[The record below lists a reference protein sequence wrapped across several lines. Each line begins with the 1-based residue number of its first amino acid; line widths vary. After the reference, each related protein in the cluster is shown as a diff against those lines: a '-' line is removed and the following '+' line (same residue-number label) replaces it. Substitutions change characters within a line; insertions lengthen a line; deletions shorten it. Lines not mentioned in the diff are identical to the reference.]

1 MADSDRPRAFDLLT
15 RRQLL
20 RRAMLSGL
28 AGAAIPG
35 LLAACSSPGQPAAVS
50 PTNAPAGGGAA
61 APPAAPT
68 QANPFAAKPTTAAAG
83 ATTAPAVASGGGAKM
98 TYWGG
103 LIFSDAANNLFS
115 RMVTDWGKQNNLNI
129 DVVMINQQETNQKVA
144 AAVESGTMPDALDM
158 GLELLLLLSSQKKL
172 EVLDDLYAKI
182 GQAHGGW
189 LKPTDSAMDPKTLGG
204 TRAGIPFGVSGNLL
218 HQRQDVLAEAGLTPP
233 PKTWQDVSDWSA
245 KAQKPPTVYGMGL
258 TLANNGDGNTEVGVI
273 QSFGGRVADDAGKK
287 CTIKSDATRAYLQW
301 IGDAFKKG
309 LFPPGVTTW
318 DGAGDNNSYQSGQAI
333 FIANTGSVYIWTQ
346 TNDKDLMNST
356 VLSALPSGPKTRVSP
371 ATPQIRGIPTGG
383 KHVDEAKALI
393 EYLAGKDFVNEYYKV
408 AIYGPVLQEQTGY
421 EAFKDPLHAGL
432 LDLAQ
437 NGSGPSGTD
446 VNNTAYADFNNNYIV
461 PKMIQRLV
469 VDGWDADRAM
479 DEAQQAGDAVYAKY
493 A

>member
-1 MADSDRPRAFDLLT
+1 MPANDSSERLP
-15 RRQLL
+15 RRQFL
-20 RRAMLSGL
+20 RRGVLFSL
-28 AGAAIPG
+28 AGLG
-35 LLAACSSPGQPAAVS
+35 LVGACGSPAQ
-50 PTNAPAGGGAA
+50 TQGGGAA
-61 APPAAPT
+61 APTAAPAAT
-68 QANPFAAKPTTAAAG
+68 QSNPFSSQPTPA
-83 ATTAPAVASGGGAKM
+83 ATTAPATTSGGGNKM

-103 LIFSDAANNLFS
+103 LIFSDAANNLF
-115 RMVTDWGKQNNLNI
+115 MKTVQDWGKQNNLDI

-144 AAVESGTMPDALDM
+144 AAVESNTMPDALDM
-158 GLELLLLLSSQKKL
+158 GLDLLLLLSPQQKL
-172 EVLDDLYAKI
+172 APLDDLYNKI

-189 LKPTDSAMDPKTLGG
+189 LKPTESAMDPKTLGG

-218 HQRQDVLAEAGLTPP
+218 HQRKDVLAAAGLTPP

-245 KAQKPPTVYGMGL
+245 KAQKPPQTYGMGL
-258 TLANNGDGNTEVGVI
+258 TLASNGDGNTQVGVL

-301 IGDAFKKG
+301 ISDAFKQG

-318 DGAGDNNSYQSGQAI
+318 DGAGDNNAYQSGQAI
-333 FIANTGSVYIWTQ
+333 FIANTGSVYIWCQ
-346 TNDKDLMNST
+346 QNDQELMNNTS
-356 VLSALPSGPKTRVSP
+356 LSALPTGPKSRVSP
-371 ATPQIRGIPTGG
+371 ATPQVRGIPAGG
-383 KHVDEAKALI
+383 KHVEEAKALL
-393 EYLAGKDFVNEYYKV
+393 EYLANREFVNAYYKV
-408 AIYGPVLQEQTGY
+408 AIYGPVLQQQTTY
-421 EAFKDPLHAGL
+421 DAFTDPLHQGL

-461 PKMIQRLV
+461 PKMIQRMV
-469 VDGWDADRAM
+469 VDNWDADRAM